1 MPPETLFR
9 RVRNRVLNLNQ
20 VKNEG
25 PERDPLTL
33 SDAALR
39 LAGHDVTDEY
49 VRQLGREV
57 AAGALAADEAIARA
71 RRALLK

>member
-1 MPPETLFR
+1 M
-9 RVRNRVLNLNQ
+9 LNPNQ
-20 VKNEG
+20 VKDED
-25 PERDPLTL
+25 PERDPLAL

-57 AAGALAADEAIARA
+57 AAGTLSADEAIARV
-71 RRALLK
+71 RRASLK

>member
-1 MPPETLFR
+1 MSKPIQVDSSSA
-9 RVRNRVLNLNQ
+9 RV
-20 VKNEG
+20 
-25 PERDPLTL
+25 PLAL

-57 AAGALAADEAIARA
+57 AAGTLSADEAVARV
-71 RRALLK
+71 RRASLK

>member
-1 MPPETLFR
+1 MSEPVQIESSSSS
-9 RVRNRVLNLNQ
+9 
-20 VKNEG
+20 G
-25 PERDPLTL
+25 RDPLAL

-57 AAGALAADEAIARA
+57 AAGTLSADEAIARV
-71 RRALLK
+71 RRASLK

>member
-1 MPPETLFR
+1 MSEPIQIESSSSD
-9 RVRNRVLNLNQ
+9 
-20 VKNEG
+20 
-25 PERDPLTL
+25 RDPLAL

-57 AAGALAADEAIARA
+57 AAGTLSADEAIARV
-71 RRALLK
+71 RRASLK

>member
-1 MPPETLFR
+1 MSEPIQIESSSSS
-9 RVRNRVLNLNQ
+9 
-20 VKNEG
+20 G
-25 PERDPLTL
+25 RDPLAL

-57 AAGALAADEAIARA
+57 AAGTLSADEAIARV
-71 RRALLK
+71 RRASLK

>member
-1 MPPETLFR
+1 MSEPVQIESSSSD
-9 RVRNRVLNLNQ
+9 
-20 VKNEG
+20 
-25 PERDPLTL
+25 RDPLAL

-57 AAGALAADEAIARA
+57 AAGTLSADEAIARV
-71 RRALLK
+71 RRASLK

>member
-1 MPPETLFR
+1 MNP
-9 RVRNRVLNLNQ
+9 NQ
-20 VKNEG
+20 VKDEDL
-25 PERDPLTL
+25 ERDPLTL

-57 AAGALAADEAIARA
+57 VAGALSADEAVARV
-71 RRALLK
+71 RRASLK

>member
-1 MPPETLFR
+1 MNP
-9 RVRNRVLNLNQ
+9 NQ
-20 VKNEG
+20 VKDEDL
-25 PERDPLTL
+25 ERDPLTL

-57 AAGALAADEAIARA
+57 VAGALSADEAVARV